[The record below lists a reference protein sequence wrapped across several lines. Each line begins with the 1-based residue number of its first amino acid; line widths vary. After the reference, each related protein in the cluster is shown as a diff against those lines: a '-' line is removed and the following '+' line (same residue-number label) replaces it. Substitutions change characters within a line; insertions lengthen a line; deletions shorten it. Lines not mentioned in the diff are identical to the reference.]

1 MSLLQEM
8 ETLGLADCEFNRQ
21 LTGDQTMKQIET
33 YTNEAYGIESRIFE
47 TDRGFTVALHDLD
60 ADETLNHYYRFTSL
74 AQAVV
79 KAKHLANLN

>member
-8 ETLGLADCEFNRQ
+8 QQHGLADCEFNRQ
-21 LTGDQTMKQIET
+21 LIGDQTMKQIEE
-33 YTNEAYGIESRIFE
+33 YTNEKFGIQARVFE
-47 TDRGFTVALHDLD
+47 TDNGYTVALHDLD
-60 ADETLNHYYRFTSL
+60 ANETLNHYYRFTSL

>member
-1 MSLLQEM
+1 MSLLQEI
-8 ETLGLADCEFNRQ
+8 EQHGLADCEFNRN
-21 LTGDQTMKQIET
+21 LLGEQTMKQIET
-33 YTNEAYGIESRIFE
+33 YTNDAYGIESRIYE

-74 AQAVV
+74 AQAIV